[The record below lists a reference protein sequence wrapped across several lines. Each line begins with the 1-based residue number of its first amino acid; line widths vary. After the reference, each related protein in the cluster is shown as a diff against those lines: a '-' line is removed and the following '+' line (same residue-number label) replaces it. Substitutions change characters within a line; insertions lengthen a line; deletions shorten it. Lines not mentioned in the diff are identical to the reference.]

1 MATKTQKI
9 VTKLTA
15 DSKGLNQALD
25 TAQEKLRGTSVEAKK
40 LKATVGK
47 PTGVDWGAWGKAA
60 GVGIAAVSGAVVALT
75 QHFNALNDQAQ
86 VLGTT
91 AEGLQRLDNAARDTG
106 TSAEGLHSAYSRF
119 ISTLASAQKGSA
131 KAQKAL
137 AQLGLTAKDLSEGGE
152 KAFLKAA
159 AALGNIGSATDRD
172 AAAMAVFGNATAATQ
187 KALAQCVETGQSMA
201 GIVTDAQVARFAR
214 LSKNIDSIK
223 DSLWN
228 MAGVLASR
236 PVEGIADFLDLIS
249 GKNVFGDTS
258 ATNGAEIEEMD
269 AWNAQYGADAVA
281 ARKRR
286 EAQRRRREAARQKV
300 FDDLAEEQKLEEL
313 QRQSRQEEARQAA
326 MNEMRR
332 AGMTPEQREWEDYRT
347 NRGEAIA
354 RIRRETGWDQ
364 NQAEQWARTVYD
376 PENMPGATAGYA
388 PQNVPRQAFPAA
400 VAASRPGVGLDAI
413 LGAILSLRANTYIVK

>member
-1 MATKTQKI
+1 MPTKTQKI
-9 VTKLTA
+9 VTRLTA
-15 DSKGLNQALD
+15 DSTGLNQALD
-25 TAQEKLRGTSVEAKK
+25 TAQKKLRGTSAEAKN

-47 PTGVDWGAWGKAA
+47 PNGVDWGAWGKAA
-60 GVGIAAVSGAVVALT
+60 GVGIGAVSGAVVALT
-75 QHFNALNDQAQ
+75 QHFTALNDQAQ
-86 VLGTT
+86 ALGTT

-106 TSAEGLHSAYSRF
+106 TSAEGLHSAYSKF
-119 ISTLASAQKGSA
+119 IQTLASAQKGSA

-137 AQLGLTAKDLSEGGE
+137 ARLGLTAKDLSEGGE

-228 MAGVLASR
+228 MAGVLASM
-236 PVEGIADFLDLIS
+236 PIEGIADFLDLIS
-249 GKNVFGDTS
+249 GKNVFGDTA

-269 AWNAQYGADAVA
+269 AWNQQYGADAVA

-286 EAQRRRREAARQKV
+286 EAQSRRDEAARQKV
-300 FDDLAEEQKLEEL
+300 FDDLEEEQKLEEL
-313 QRQSRQEEARQAA
+313 QRQARQEEARQAA
-326 MNEMRR
+326 MNEMQR
-332 AGMTPEQREWEDYRT
+332 AGMTPEQREWDEYRT

-364 NQAEQWARTVYD
+364 NQAEQWARTVFD

-388 PQNVPRQAFPAA
+388 PQNVPRQPFPAA